1 MREAA
6 EVWEQTVRKHHED
19 TEYQAKMLGGD
30 FGTLFGENSRWI
42 RCERAT

>member
-6 EVWEQTVRKHHED
+6 EVWEQTVRNYHED
-19 TEYQAKMLGGD
+19 TEDQAKMLGGD
-30 FGTLFGENSRWI
+30 FGSLLETIVGGI